1 MSQEF
6 KTKKDELLHK
16 ITIFD
21 AAIAN
26 DRNPTNTAK
35 FKAGKA
41 KIEKELAELEA
52 EAKPKENMESK
63 AKKSLRKKKSA
74 TTIPPTPVKPATPK
88 AEKPKREKHHV
99 LKSDTM
105 TIGGKQYNLNAGD
118 ECKAAIK
125 ALVAIKEQRSSS
137 SAEAKAKPVSEKIGH
152 AVEVLTN
159 HALENVAA
167 KVENNPA
174 ELKKAASQLERAI
187 KALSAAL
194 VKITGSKGLPKQIED
209 SLKAIAEFVK
219 ENAK

>member
-16 ITIFD
+16 IEIFD

-63 AKKSLRKKKSA
+63 AKKSSRKKKSA
-74 TTIPPTPVKPATPK
+74 TKKEPKPVMPK

-219 ENAK
+219 DNAK

>member
-1 MSQEF
+1 MA
-6 KTKKDELLHK
+6 KTIEELKSDIEKIKKNGQISANHKELLINKK
-16 ITIFD
+16 I
-21 AAIAN
+21 
-26 DRNPTNTAK
+26 
-35 FKAGKA
+35 
-41 KIEKELAELEA
+41 KEIVELEA

-74 TTIPPTPVKPATPK
+74 TKKEAKPATPK

-125 ALVAIKEQRSSS
+125 ALVALKEQRSSS